1 MFYPDFVRD
10 AASQWRCQRCI
21 DAPVQMTSW
30 RAAEHEKTA
39 KHERAVKRYIDGLNA
54 ANRSESA
61 PSGIHRSTSG
71 GTQYATNP
79 FMDAFHDAI
88 MAQPPR
94 PGVSSRRSPPDSP
107 PVPDIMDI
115 DNDLPACVPTFARGE
130 NRRIRAAVDSA
141 LKAYLDS
148 STIDGSDT
156 DESGGD
162 IDERPT
168 PVYSQGFSFL
178 FSLYLLGLLMLFKT
192 TSVHVGIGV
201 MQRLGLGPG
210 VLGLTALLV
219 YL

>member
-1 MFYPDFVRD
+1 MMSTGRIQYPENFVRD

-21 DAPVQMTSW
+21 DTPVQMTSW

-61 PSGIHRSTSG
+61 PSGVHSSTSG
-71 GTQYATNP
+71 NQYATNP
-79 FMDAFHDAI
+79 FMDAFHDAV

-94 PGVSSRRSPPDSP
+94 PRVSTRRSPPDSP
-107 PVPDIMDI
+107 PVPDFMDI
-115 DNDLPACVPTFARGE
+115 DDNLPACVPTFARGE

-148 STIDGSDT
+148 SVIDGSDT

-162 IDERPT
+162 IDERPM
-168 PVYSQGFSFL
+168 PVYTQDRMGSRRHRGHAKVGTGAWRPWPDRTVSI
-178 FSLYLLGLLMLFKT
+178 
-192 TSVHVGIGV
+192 SVTVV
-201 MQRLGLGPG
+201 LQR
-210 VLGLTALLV
+210 
-219 YL
+219 